1 MRSPRSTLLAL
12 SGSDVPDGQHLLVY
26 SCEDCACPVSHTD
39 LEQHDVLDPRTCGP
53 LVRARDTVAVDL
65 DGEHVALFGPFGNGG
80 VVVVNHSARDLLDE
94 LQVPTELAEIVEAG
108 FDREQ
113 ATDVL
118 ERLLAADLV
127 HPPGV
132 MPAQRFRE
140 SRELT
145 VWLHVTN
152 ACNLACPYCYVAK
165 SRESMDA
172 ATAQDTIDAIVRSA
186 ITHGFRSIR
195 LKYAG
200 GEATLNKQVVL
211 AVHERAE
218 KLCEQAGLG
227 LSAVLLS
234 NGVAISE
241 EFAATLAAHRVS
253 VMISLDGI
261 GAAHDAQRPT
271 LGGQASFDK
280 VARSIDRLRTAGA
293 PPHLSIT
300 ITGRNVADIA
310 PVVRFALERELTFSF
325 NLFRDNSCAS
335 GADGLNFEQEAM
347 IEGLRAAF
355 AVIEETLPPWSVIG
369 SILDRGQLLTPR
381 QKSCGVGDDYVVID
395 QHGHIA
401 QCHMDLS
408 ATLGDVR
415 HVDPVSAIRANSAPI
430 KNLLV
435 EDKVGCRDCTWQNWC
450 SGGCSVATFL
460 ATGRYD
466 VRSPNCGIY
475 TTIYPEA
482 VRLEGLR
489 LLRYARR
496 EPHSELAVGVP

>member
-1 MRSPRSTLLAL
+1 MRSPRGTLIAL
-12 SGSDVPDGQHLLVY
+12 SGSDVPDGRQMLVY
-26 SCEDCACPVSHTD
+26 SCEDCACPVSHTELD
-39 LEQHDVLDPRTCGP
+39 KHDIPDPRLCGP
-53 LVRARDTVAVDL
+53 LVRARDTVAIDL
-65 DGEHVALFGPFGNGG
+65 DDEHVALFGPFGNGG
-80 VVVVNHSARDLLDE
+80 VVVVNHSARDLLDALE
-94 LQVPTELAEIVEAG
+94 RPTDLDGLVGAG
-108 FDREQ
+108 FDRDPAAE
-113 ATDVL
+113 VL
-118 ERLLAADLV
+118 ARLLAADLA
-127 HPPGV
+127 HPTGAAPV
-132 MPAQRFRE
+132 QQFRQ

-165 SRESMDA
+165 SRESMDV
-172 ATAQDTIDAIVRSA
+172 ATAEETIDAIVRSA
-186 ITHGFRSIR
+186 VTHGFRSIR

-211 AVHERAE
+211 AVHKRAE
-218 KLCEQAGLG
+218 KLCDQAGLG

-271 LGGQASFDK
+271 LGGQASFDR
-280 VARSIDRLRTAGA
+280 VARSIERLRTAGVA
-293 PPHLSIT
+293 PHLSIT
-300 ITGRNVADIA
+300 ITGRNVAAIA
-310 PVVRFALERELTFSF
+310 PVVRFALDRELTFSF

-335 GADGLNFEQEAM
+335 GADDLQFEQEAM

-355 AVIEETLPPWSVIG
+355 AVIEEMLPPWSVIG
-369 SILDRGQLLTPR
+369 SILDRGQLLKPR

-395 QHGHIA
+395 QHGRIA
-401 QCHMDLS
+401 QCHMDL
-408 ATLGDVR
+408 ATTLGDVR
-415 HVDPVSAIRANSAPI
+415 EVDPVGAIRAGSAPI

-435 EDKVGCRDCTWQNWC
+435 EDKAGCRDCTWRNWC

-475 TTIYPEA
+475 KSIYPEA

-496 EPHSELAVGVP
+496 DPELG